1 MVQGSSKTLSQL
13 QIKYDNLRESLE
25 KMGSALIAFS
35 AGVDSTVLLKV
46 AKEVL
51 GDKAAAVTAR
61 SCFVPQR
68 EIDEAQQFCQSEDI
82 KHFIVDIDPL
92 AIDGVDTNPA
102 NRCYLCKQAI
112 FSEFIEIA
120 KKHGYK
126 YVCEGSNASDLG
138 DFRPGRKAIEELE
151 ISSPLLDA
159 GFAKDEIRVL
169 GLSLGIPNWSKPTYS
184 CLATR
189 FVTGSTITR
198 EALEM
203 VDRAEE
209 LLLGAEFEQVRVRIH
224 EVGGGASDIL
234 DTSGIAN
241 TTDTPDI
248 SDTANTTNALNNT
261 PNTSKSPQKHNYLA
275 RIEVEPDEMEDL
287 YEFAT
292 NSDFVAQMHDL
303 GFAFITFDLEGYRTG
318 STNLP

>member
-1 MVQGSSKTLSQL
+1 MVQSSSKTLSQL
-13 QIKYDNLRESLE
+13 QTKYDNLRESLE
-25 KMGSALIAFS
+25 KLGGALIAFS

-82 KHFIVDIDPL
+82 KHFVVDIDPL

-112 FSEFIEIA
+112 FSEFIELA

-138 DFRPGRKAIEELE
+138 DFRPGRKAIEEFE
-151 ISSPLLDA
+151 IASPLLDA

-169 GLSLGIPNWSKPTYS
+169 GLSLGIPNWSKPSYS

-209 LLLGAEFEQVRVRIH
+209 LLLDAEFEQVRVRIH
-224 EVGGGASDIL
+224 EIGG
-234 DTSGIAN
+234 DTS
-241 TTDTPDI
+241 
-248 SDTANTTNALNNT
+248 
-261 PNTSKSPQKHNYLA
+261 NTSNNANDDDDLRTCQKHSYLA

-292 NSDFVAQMHDL
+292 NSDFIAQMHDM
-303 GFAFITFDLEGYRTG
+303 GFAFVTFDLEGYRTG
-318 STNLP
+318 STNLPQPTQ